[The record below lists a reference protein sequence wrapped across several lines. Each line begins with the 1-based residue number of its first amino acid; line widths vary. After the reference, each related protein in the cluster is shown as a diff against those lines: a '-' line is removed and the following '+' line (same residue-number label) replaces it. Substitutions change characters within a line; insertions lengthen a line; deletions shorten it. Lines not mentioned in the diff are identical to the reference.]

1 MKNKLFWLALI
12 VGTLAL
18 IGSCKKSDDTTATA
32 TTASCA
38 GSGITETTCSTSASG
53 TITGIAGDNSSVSL
67 SGIFSPY
74 HYYGHTGINGVD
86 NATDCIDNA
95 TIISAYT
102 SGSFGGYPT
111 GTNSMIM
118 NSAVTSSSTFAERRY
133 FYSDSSCQ
141 TEIMHIITGYSDFT
155 IVDNQSGLSASYS
168 PTATKVTYKQTC
180 MGLKGSTAAG
190 VTWLKTWNTYIDPT
204 VGTAYSCQVDGS
216 TESAFVH
223 TDNDSTFA
231 TVYSALAGESLNVVY
246 WDDEATTD
254 WTSNTNTFTTLP

>member
-95 TIISAYT
+95 TIIASQ
-102 SGSFGGYPT
+102 SPPT
-111 GTNSMIM
+111 GANSMIS
-118 NSAVTSSSTFAERRY
+118 NRAITSSSSFSDRRF
-133 FYSDSSCQ
+133 FYSDSSCS
-141 TEIMHIITGYSDFT
+141 TEIVKHSFGYTGLTVGDNVTSLDESVGDSTYPSD
-155 IVDNQSGLSASYS
+155 
-168 PTATKVTYKQTC
+168 ATKVTYTQTC
-180 MGLKGSTAAG
+180 KNIKASSDAG
-190 VTWLKTWNTYIDPT
+190 VT
-204 VGTAYSCQVDGS
+204 
-216 TESAFVH
+216 
-223 TDNDSTFA
+223 
-231 TVYSALAGESLNVVY
+231 
-246 WDDEATTD
+246 
-254 WTSNTNTFTTLP
+254 

>member
-18 IGSCKKSDDTTATA
+18 IGSCKKSDDTTATS

-95 TIISAYT
+95 TIIASQ
-102 SGSFGGYPT
+102 SPPT
-111 GTNSMIM
+111 GANSMIS
-118 NSAVTSSSTFAERRY
+118 NRAITSSSSFSDRRF
-133 FYSDSSCQ
+133 FYSDSSCS
-141 TEIMHIITGYSDFT
+141 TEIVKHSFGYTGLTVGDNVTSLDTSVDGSTYPSD
-155 IVDNQSGLSASYS
+155 
-168 PTATKVTYKQTC
+168 ATKVTYTQTC
-180 MGLKGSTAAG
+180 KNIKASSDAG
-190 VTWLKTWNTYIDPT
+190 VTYLKNFYSDIESFDPQSGTTYQCVISGQSADYALWHIVDSSVAGSGLDSLVFEEGSSGYPDNWSSSANTYT
-204 VGTAYSCQVDGS
+204 K
-216 TESAFVH
+216 
-223 TDNDSTFA
+223 
-231 TVYSALAGESLNVVY
+231 
-246 WDDEATTD
+246 
-254 WTSNTNTFTTLP
+254 LP

>member
-32 TTASCA
+32 TTSSCA

-95 TIISAYT
+95 TIIASQ
-102 SGSFGGYPT
+102 SPPT
-111 GTNSMIM
+111 GANSMIS
-118 NSAVTSSSTFAERRY
+118 NRAITSSSSFSDRRF
-133 FYSDSSCQ
+133 FYSDSSCA
-141 TEIMHIITGYSDFT
+141 TEIVKHSFGYTGLT
-155 IVDNQSGLSASYS
+155 VGDNVTSLDESVGGSTYPSS
-168 PTATKVTYKQTC
+168 ATKVTYTQTC
-180 MGLKGSTAAG
+180 KNIKASSDAG
-190 VTWLKTWNTYIDPT
+190 VTYLKNFYSDIESFDPQSGTTYQCEISGQSADYALWHIVDSPVAGSGLDSLVFEEGSSGYPDNWSSSANTYT
-204 VGTAYSCQVDGS
+204 K
-216 TESAFVH
+216 
-223 TDNDSTFA
+223 
-231 TVYSALAGESLNVVY
+231 
-246 WDDEATTD
+246 
-254 WTSNTNTFTTLP
+254 LP

>member
-95 TIISAYT
+95 TIIASQ
-102 SGSFGGYPT
+102 SPPT
-111 GTNSMIM
+111 GANSMIS
-118 NSAVTSSSTFAERRY
+118 NRAITSSSSFSDRRF
-133 FYSDSSCQ
+133 FYSDSSCS
-141 TEIMHIITGYSDFT
+141 TEIVKHSFGYTGLTVGDNVTSLDTSVDGSTYPSD
-155 IVDNQSGLSASYS
+155 
-168 PTATKVTYKQTC
+168 ATKVTYTQTC
-180 MGLKGSTAAG
+180 KNLKASSDAG
-190 VTWLKTWNTYIDPT
+190 VTYLKNFYSDIESFDPQSGTTYQCEISGQSANYALWNIVDSSTAGSGLDSLAFEEGSSGYPDNWSSSANTYT
-204 VGTAYSCQVDGS
+204 K
-216 TESAFVH
+216 
-223 TDNDSTFA
+223 
-231 TVYSALAGESLNVVY
+231 
-246 WDDEATTD
+246 
-254 WTSNTNTFTTLP
+254 LP

>member
-32 TTASCA
+32 TTAGCA

-95 TIISAYT
+95 TIIASQ
-102 SGSFGGYPT
+102 SPPT
-111 GTNSMIM
+111 GANSMIS
-118 NSAVTSSSTFAERRY
+118 NRAITSSSSFSDRRF
-133 FYSDSSCQ
+133 FYSDSSCS
-141 TEIMHIITGYSDFT
+141 TEIVKHSFGYTGLTVGDNVTSLDTSVGDSTYPSD
-155 IVDNQSGLSASYS
+155 
-168 PTATKVTYKQTC
+168 ATKVTYTQTC
-180 MGLKGSTAAG
+180 KNIKASSDAG
-190 VTWLKTWNTYIDPT
+190 VTYLKNFYSDIESFDPQSGTTYQCEISGHSADYALWHIVDSSVAGSGLDSLVFEEGSSGYPDNWSSSANTYT
-204 VGTAYSCQVDGS
+204 K
-216 TESAFVH
+216 
-223 TDNDSTFA
+223 
-231 TVYSALAGESLNVVY
+231 
-246 WDDEATTD
+246 
-254 WTSNTNTFTTLP
+254 LP

>member
-18 IGSCKKSDDTTATA
+18 IGSCKKSDDTTATATA

-95 TIISAYT
+95 TIIASQ
-102 SGSFGGYPT
+102 SPPT
-111 GTNSMIM
+111 GANSMIS
-118 NSAVTSSSTFAERRY
+118 NRAITSSSSFSDRRF
-133 FYSDSSCQ
+133 FYSDSSCSS
-141 TEIMHIITGYSDFT
+141 EIVQMAFGYTGLTVGDNVTSLDTSD
-155 IVDNQSGLSASYS
+155 
-168 PTATKVTYKQTC
+168 ATKVTYTQTC
-180 MGLKGSTAAG
+180 KNLKASSDAG
-190 VTWLKTWNTYIDPT
+190 VTYLKNFYSDIEGFDPQSGTTYQCVIPGQSADYALWHIHDGSEYDSLVFEEGSSGYPDNWSSSANTYT
-204 VGTAYSCQVDGS
+204 K
-216 TESAFVH
+216 
-223 TDNDSTFA
+223 
-231 TVYSALAGESLNVVY
+231 
-246 WDDEATTD
+246 
-254 WTSNTNTFTTLP
+254 LP

>member
-18 IGSCKKSDDTTATA
+18 IGSCKKSDDTTATATA

-95 TIISAYT
+95 TIIASQ
-102 SGSFGGYPT
+102 SPPT
-111 GTNSMIM
+111 GANSMIS
-118 NSAVTSSSTFAERRY
+118 NRAITSSSSFSDRRF
-133 FYSDSSCQ
+133 FYSDSSCS
-141 TEIMHIITGYSDFT
+141 TEIVKHSFGYTGLTVGDNVTSLDESVGDSTYPSD
-155 IVDNQSGLSASYS
+155 
-168 PTATKVTYKQTC
+168 ATKVTYTQTC
-180 MGLKGSTAAG
+180 KNLKASSDAG
-190 VTWLKTWNTYIDPT
+190 VTYLKNFYSDIEGFDPQSGTTYQCVIPGQSADYALWHIHDGSEYDSLVFEEGSSGYPDNWSSSANTYT
-204 VGTAYSCQVDGS
+204 K
-216 TESAFVH
+216 
-223 TDNDSTFA
+223 
-231 TVYSALAGESLNVVY
+231 
-246 WDDEATTD
+246 
-254 WTSNTNTFTTLP
+254 LP